1 MKALEEALIRH
12 LKVSRN
18 FGDFLVF
25 IALIRVDGIL
35 DSVFNFTSRFS
46 HVGWFNRMI
55 KMMGGK
61 FDDYYHGGEIIA
73 AVWRAHTENGWARG
87 GAIRY

>member
-1 MKALEEALIRH
+1 
-12 LKVSRN
+12 
-18 FGDFLVF
+18 
-25 IALIRVDGIL
+25 
-35 DSVFNFTSRFS
+35 
-46 HVGWFNRMI
+46 MI

-87 GAIRY
+87 GAITRPGRGRQADT